1 MFNSDNSPLPVN
13 ESWISNLF
21 VDKDN
26 NIWFAFYDNNTAE
39 QGLAC
44 FNENGITNTAN
55 NNVLPTRFHLAQN
68 YPNPFNP
75 STEISFSIAQKGN
88 VKLII
93 YNSLG
98 QEVGTLVNK
107 QMEIGN
113 HSVEFNAENLPSGV
127 YLYQILTSSSYS
139 EVKKMIL
146 LK

>member
-1 MFNSDNSPLPVN
+1 M
-13 ESWISNLF
+13 
-21 VDKDN
+21 
-26 NIWFAFYDNNTAE
+26 
-39 QGLAC
+39 
-44 FNENGITNTAN
+44 
-55 NNVLPTRFHLAQN
+55 
-68 YPNPFNP
+68 
-75 STEISFSIAQKGN
+75 
-88 VKLII
+88 KLII

>member
-1 MFNSDNSPLPVN
+1 
-13 ESWISNLF
+13 
-21 VDKDN
+21 
-26 NIWFAFYDNNTAE
+26 
-39 QGLAC
+39 
-44 FNENGITNTAN
+44 
-55 NNVLPTRFHLAQN
+55 
-68 YPNPFNP
+68 
-75 STEISFSIAQKGN
+75 